1 MKMIPEDLTPVLAET
16 LRVYKALADAGSPPT
31 VRELAAELGISRAGA
46 GLRLQRLRELG
57 YLTMPPIT
65 QTRLRVTAKGK
76 KVSS

>member
-1 MKMIPEDLTPVLAET
+1 MIPEDLTAALAET

-31 VRELAAELGISRAGA
+31 VRQLAEELGISRAGA
-46 GLRLQRLRELG
+46 NVRLRRLRELG

-76 KVSS
+76 KIAP